1 MRADRDGRDRD
12 QMESI
17 MLTQRH
23 DIRRR
28 LDGSIDIDFY
38 RHKGLMERRA
48 VMTNFFSGAKTLVK
62 PLVAAAVLAGALY
75 TAPMRDG
82 TGWNGPNPSGTRLNS
97 ASLATIADFTR

>member
-1 MRADRDGRDRD
+1 
-12 QMESI
+12 MESI
-17 MLTQRH
+17 MFTQRQ

-28 LDGSIDIDFY
+28 LDGSLDIDFY

-48 VMTNFFSGAKTLVK
+48 VMTDFFRGAKTLVK

-82 TGWNGPNPSGTRLNS
+82 TGWNGPTVGGTRLNS
-97 ASLATIADFTR
+97 ASLATTAAFTR